1 MSSYDSNDM
10 SRPDMSVSIGG
21 LKLSSFLIIASGV
34 WPHDVK
40 FWRKPYTEGVG
51 AICSKG
57 LTRYPKSGNRGLR
70 IWETPSG
77 LLNSI
82 GLQNEG
88 LEAFIE
94 KELPEI
100 SSAKIPVVVNLA
112 VETIEET
119 KEGLIMLRS
128 VANHIAAV
136 ELNVSCPNVDLGG
149 MVWGSSEEGI
159 SRVLEAARPVW
170 EGRLWVKLTPQAK
183 DLASVARVAQEK
195 GADGLVVANT
205 WLGMAM
211 DVDKKRPVFDR
222 ITAGLSGPAVF
233 PLALKSVYDVA
244 GVVSVPVIGCGGV
257 SCGKD
262 ALAML
267 LAGATAVEVGSMLLH
282 DFRCMEKIYNEAL
295 EKLTEWETPFVREI
309 IGKGRS
315 EGI

>member
-1 MSSYDSNDM
+1 MSLSEASKALQ
-10 SRPDMSVSIGG
+10 PDMSVSIGG
-21 LKLSSFLIIASGV
+21 LDLSSFLIIASGV
-34 WPHDVK
+34 WPHDAT

-57 LTRYPKSGNRGLR
+57 LTRYPKAGNRGVR

-88 LEAFIE
+88 LQAFIE
-94 KELPEI
+94 KDLPEI
-100 SSAKIPVVVNLA
+100 SSSKIPVVVNLA
-112 VETIEET
+112 IETLEEA

-128 VANHIAAV
+128 VANRVAAV
-136 ELNVSCPNVDLGG
+136 ELNVSCPNVDFGG
-149 MVWGSSEEGI
+149 MSWGSSEEGV
-159 SRVLEAARPVW
+159 SKVLEALRPIW
-170 EGRLWVKLTPQAK
+170 EGMLWVKLTPQAK
-183 DLASVARVAQEK
+183 DLVGVAMVAQRR
-195 GADGLVVANT
+195 GADAVVVSNT

-211 DVDKKRPVFDR
+211 DVDRKRPVFDR

-244 GVVSVPVIGCGGV
+244 GAVSVPVIGCGGI

-282 DFRCMEKIYNEAL
+282 DLRCMKNVYHEAR
-295 EKLTEWETPFVREI
+295 EKLTEWGMSSVRDI
-309 IGKGRS
+309 VGKGRRG
-315 EGI
+315 EI